1 MPSLRQF
8 AFLRVPSWLISGLL
22 ALSVLSGCGN
32 AEKQLPEPKT
42 VEDYFPIKVGG
53 QVVRMQLAITLAE
66 SQKGLMFR
74 KTMGADEGMIFLYDQ
89 PQQMSFWM
97 RNCEFPQDIGFF
109 DTTGELKEIYPL
121 YPHDERPVA
130 SRSRQ
135 LKFALEMNQGWYR
148 QHGLKPGAK
157 LDLAALAE
165 AVKARGF
172 KPATY
177 GLK

>member
-1 MPSLRQF
+1 MISCRNF
-8 AFLRVPSWLISGLL
+8 ATFRVSSWVISGLL

-32 AEKQLPEPKT
+32 AEKKAPEPKT

-66 SQKGLMFR
+66 EQKGLMYR
-74 KTMGADEGMIFLYDQ
+74 KSMGADEGMIFLYDQ

-97 RNCEFPQDIGFF
+97 RNCEFPLDIGFF
-109 DTTGELKEIYPL
+109 DATGELKEIYPM

-135 LKFALEMNQGWYR
+135 LQFALEMNQGWYK
-148 QHGLKPGAK
+148 QNGVKPGAK

-172 KPATY
+172 KPGTF

>member
-1 MPSLRQF
+1 MISCRNFVSLR
-8 AFLRVPSWLISGLL
+8 VSSWVISGLL

-32 AEKQLPEPKT
+32 AEKKAPEPKT
-42 VEDYFPIKVGG
+42 VEDTFPIKVGG
-53 QVVRMQLAITLAE
+53 QVVRMQIAILLSE

-74 KTMGADEGMIFLYDQ
+74 KSMGADEGMIFLYDQ

-97 RNCEFPQDIGFF
+97 RDCILPLDIGFF
-109 DTTGELKEIYPL
+109 DATGELKEIYPL
-121 YPHDERPVA
+121 YPHDERPVS

-135 LKFALEMNQGWYR
+135 LQFALEMNQGWYK

-157 LDLAALAE
+157 LDLTALAE

-172 KPATY
+172 KPATF